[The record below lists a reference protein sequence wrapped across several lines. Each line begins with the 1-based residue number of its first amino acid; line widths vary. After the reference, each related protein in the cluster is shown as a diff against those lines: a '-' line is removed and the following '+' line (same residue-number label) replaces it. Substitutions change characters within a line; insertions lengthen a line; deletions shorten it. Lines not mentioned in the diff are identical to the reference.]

1 MGSQDAPSPVSLKM
15 LQHPLC
21 THGSHLA
28 TPSVA
33 QSLSTAHSWE
43 GNGFIQ
49 KPQPFPSHTLGCDP
63 PFLSPLQEGAIRIE
77 GWTLSCSCG
86 LSEGRRAVTIRLCC
100 IWGSKPADERQRELC
115 LQQAWAS
122 STPLVQTNRTC
133 QALGILHQIVCWPR
147 TV

>member
-1 MGSQDAPSPVSLKM
+1 MGSQDAPSPVPLKM

-63 PFLSPLQEGAIRIE
+63 PFPFPPPGRSNQDRRVDSVLQ
-77 GWTLSCSCG
+77 L
-86 LSEGRRAVTIRLCC
+86 
-100 IWGSKPADERQRELC
+100 
-115 LQQAWAS
+115 
-122 STPLVQTNRTC
+122 
-133 QALGILHQIVCWPR
+133 WPQ
-147 TV
+147 